1 MKHPASWT
9 ISASGVILASPSLRG
24 SNADIDTSADG
35 AGIRGMLEEPGNRGV
50 TGSIQE
56 YRLSTCA
63 TQEDR
68 SCAASLRYRLFQ
80 SQSRLNLDEDTECAR
95 DEAAILLG
103 LLRKNR
109 EPVSTARSVP
119 FPSPFSTLSEIGIS
133 SSEADS
139 EVGRLAAVPG
149 AESIDHAL
157 LVLALG
163 ALWVERNSAYR
174 TFISYAH
181 PSLIPLY
188 LEIGACDTGQTCRV
202 PGRDSTHKVLIG
214 SYADCARLVLTR
226 LGIARRDALQ
236 MIV

>member
-1 MKHPASWT
+1 M
-9 ISASGVILASPSLRG
+9 V
-24 SNADIDTSADG
+24 
-35 AGIRGMLEEPGNRGV
+35 EEPGTRGA

-63 TQEDR
+63 TQEDG

-80 SQSRLNLDEDTECAR
+80 SRSRLNLDEEAERAR
-95 DEAAILLG
+95 DDGAILLG
-103 LLRKNR
+103 LLRKNG

-133 SSEADS
+133 SPEADS

-149 AESIDHAL
+149 ADSVVHAL

-188 LEIGACDTGQTCRV
+188 LEMGAYDTGQTCRV
-202 PGRDSTHKVLIG
+202 PGRESTYHVLVG
-214 SYADCARLVLTR
+214 SYQDCARLVLR
-226 LGIARRDALQ
+226 GLGIARQDALR